1 MKERLF
7 ELLDDERNVLV
18 VPTERAA
25 RHLLVSYAME
35 RKCAV
40 ASESVISFDT
50 FSSLFREDTGT
61 KTPAGQISRFIFSSL
76 FLADKADRLCYLYNP
91 SFPSSGERFVSFL
104 SSILPSL
111 GGSGSVFFSDER
123 LYRDIMLIKESYES
137 FLERHSLYEDSWL
150 ERSPD
155 LFRGDSTRTY
165 CLVNPEAEVN
175 MMRLLD
181 AIGSAPFIRKIS
193 VTDASVHPHIRVYES
208 EKAELAALFDELEK
222 LRDEGT
228 AMQEIILS
236 SPEISRLRPYLEIEG
251 ARRGIPLSFERDEDL
266 LKTRVGGYLE
276 SIREIMSTAFS
287 FSSLERLFMNNSLPW
302 RHEIKL
308 LNRSLLNTMVDLSI
322 TGDMDGGMLSRL
334 SGCGNGELAAHYRRF
349 RSAVRAVTSAGDGD
363 TLVSSLQVMATYLFG
378 PDQFRLDEKDRDVY
392 SFIMDRLSAF
402 SSLAAECSLKTDGL
416 FSIFMSSLAGMTYVS
431 RKRNEG
437 IRVMAYT
444 HDYDMYVPYRFVFAL
459 SDENCRMQSADF
471 DFLGD
476 CEVRGRHVYDAG
488 SALLN
493 AYAVSAENVV
503 FSSSRQTY
511 AGRSS
516 VPFFFAQHG
525 AVDESAYDEG
535 KGFRRMEIMSFVKG
549 KRFLPLGREKLF
561 SGTLCHP
568 LPLPSKGLSY
578 SSVSTYAICPFRSA
592 MSVIFSLEDRTF
604 SPSDFDAR
612 RAGSLLHECIE
623 SFLRRHEGE
632 YLQHDLLPSYED
644 EIEKLFEKQLDGSP
658 FDSYTRGYLKANY
671 LAGLVSFPSKLM
683 KKTDGSLRAY
693 KVEETVRTNTLN
705 GRIDAIV
712 YSGDDMILIDFK
724 TRRTPSSKRYQ
735 LLMYRMMVNEMEGHE
750 CVSVSNLYYYKIA
763 DGTFENEV
771 RTSSRSRTADE
782 VIAEMNADID
792 AAGNGYR
799 AGIWQ
804 CTDDYD
810 NCQGC
815 AFRCV
820 CRRRFALQ

>member
-25 RHLLVSYAME
+25 RHLLVSYARE
-35 RKCAV
+35 RKCAI
-40 ASESVISFDT
+40 ASNHVLSFDT
-50 FSSLFREDTGT
+50 FSSLFHEDTGK

-76 FLADKADRLCYLYNP
+76 FLKDKADRLCYLYNP

-111 GGSGSVFFSDER
+111 GGSSVFFSDER
-123 LYRDIMLIKESYES
+123 LYRDVLLIKESYES
-137 FLERHSLYEDSWL
+137 FMERHSLYEDSWL
-150 ERSPD
+150 ERSAD
-155 LFRGDSTRTY
+155 LFRGDRTRTY

-181 AIGSAPFIRKIS
+181 AVGSAPFIRKVS
-193 VTDASVHPHIRVYES
+193 VMEASVHPRIRLYES

-222 LRDEGT
+222 LRDEGI
-228 AMQEIILS
+228 AMEDIILS
-236 SPEISRLRPYLEIEG
+236 SPEAGRLRPYLEMEG
-251 ARRGIPLSFERDEDL
+251 SRRGIPLSFERDEDL
-266 LKTRVGGYLE
+266 LKTKVGSYLE

-302 RHEIKL
+302 RNEIKV
-308 LNRSLLNTMVDLSI
+308 LNRALLSTMVDLSI
-322 TGDMDGGMLSRL
+322 TGDRDGGMLSRL
-334 SGCGNGELAAHYRRF
+334 SGCGNRELAAHYRRF
-349 RSAVRAVTSAGDGD
+349 RSAVRSVTSAGDGAR
-363 TLVSSLQVMATYLFG
+363 LASSLQVMATYLFG

-392 SFIMDRLSAF
+392 SFIMDKLAAF
-402 SSLAAECSLKTDGL
+402 TSLAAECSLKTDGL
-416 FSIFMSSLAGMTYVS
+416 FSIFMNSLAGMTYVS
-431 RKRNEG
+431 QKRNEG

-459 SDENCRMQSADF
+459 SDENCRIQSTDF
-471 DFLGD
+471 DFLED
-476 CEVRGRHVYDAG
+476 FEVSGRHVYDAG
-488 SALLN
+488 NALLN

-511 AGRSS
+511 GGRAS
-516 VPFFFAQHG
+516 VPFFFALHS
-525 AVDESAYDEG
+525 AVDETAYDGG
-535 KGFRRMEIMSFVKG
+535 KGFRRMEIMSVGKG
-549 KRFLPLGREKLF
+549 KKFLPLGREKLF

-592 MSVIFSLEDRTF
+592 MSVIFSLEERPF
-604 SPSDFDAR
+604 SPSDFDAK
-612 RAGSLLHECIE
+612 RAGSLLHECVE
-623 SFLRRHEGE
+623 SFLRSHEGE
-632 YLQHDLLPSYED
+632 YLQHDLIPSYEA
-644 EIEKLFEKQLDGSP
+644 EMEKLFEKQLAGSP
-658 FDSYTRGYLKANY
+658 FDSYTRDYLKANY
-671 LAGLVSFPSKLM
+671 LGGLVSFPSKLM
-683 KKTDGSLRAY
+683 EKTDGSPRPY
-693 KVEETVRTNTLN
+693 KVEAAVRTRSLN

-724 TRRTPSSKRYQ
+724 TRSTPSSKRYQ

-750 CVSVSNLYYYKIA
+750 CVGVPDLYYYKIA

-799 AGIWQ
+799 NGSWQ
-804 CTDDYD
+804 YTEDYD